1 MVVTSLAKKYNVQL
15 QLKEPKKSGRKAIS
29 SNDEEKECIVSFIFV
44 LHAFYKQRL
53 YNKQTENDL
62 LIR

>member
-1 MVVTSLAKKYNVQL
+1 MQL
-15 QLKEPKKSGRKAIS
+15 QLKEPKKSGRNAIS
-29 SNDEEKECIVSFIFV
+29 SNDEEKECIVSFVFV

-53 YNKQTENDL
+53 CNKQTENDL